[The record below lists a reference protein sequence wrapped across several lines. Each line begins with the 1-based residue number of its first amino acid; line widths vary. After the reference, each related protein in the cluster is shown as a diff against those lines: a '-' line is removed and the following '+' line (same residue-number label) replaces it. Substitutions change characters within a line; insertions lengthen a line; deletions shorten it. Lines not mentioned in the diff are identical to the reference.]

1 MLTGE
6 EKILDTNNDDICNYL
21 GNALAAI
28 GACGVEVKKNVFTQ
42 NELQKLI
49 IVRFNDGSAHAMCIR
64 ESRHDAMTINF
75 IKEYIIRKRNE
86 IRG

>member
-6 EKILDTNNDDICNYL
+6 EKILYTNNDDICNYL

-28 GACGVEVKKNVFTQ
+28 GACKVEVKKNVFTQ

-49 IVRFNDGSAHAMCIR
+49 IVRFNNGSAHCSCIR
-64 ESRHDAMTINF
+64 ESRHNTMTINF
-75 IKEYIIRKRNE
+75 MKEYIIRKRSE
-86 IRG
+86 VRG

>member
-1 MLTGE
+1 MLTGN
-6 EKILDTNNDDICNYL
+6 EKIFDIDNDDICNYL

-28 GACGVEVKKNVFTQ
+28 GACSVGVKRNVFTQ

-64 ESRHDAMTINF
+64 ESRHGAMTINF
-75 IKEYIIRKRNE
+75 IKEDIIRKRNE

>member
-1 MLTGE
+1 MLTGN
-6 EKILDTNNDDICNYL
+6 EKIFDIDNDYICNYL

-28 GACGVEVKKNVFTQ
+28 GACSVEVKRNVFTQ

-64 ESRHDAMTINF
+64 ESRHGAMTINF
-75 IKEYIIRKRNE
+75 VKENIIRKRNE

>member
-1 MLTGE
+1 MLTGN
-6 EKILDTNNDDICNYL
+6 EKILDTDNDDICNYL

-28 GACGVEVKKNVFTQ
+28 GACSVKVKRNVFTQ

-49 IVRFNDGSAHAMCIR
+49 IVGFNDGSAHAMCIR
-64 ESRHDAMTINF
+64 ESRHGAMTINF
-75 IKEYIIRKRNE
+75 IKENIIRKRNE

>member
-1 MLTGE
+1 MLTGN
-6 EKILDTNNDDICNYL
+6 EKILDIDNDDICNYL

-28 GACGVEVKKNVFTQ
+28 GACSVEVKRNVFTQ

-49 IVRFNDGSAHAMCIR
+49 IVGFNDGSVHAMCIR
-64 ESRHDAMTINF
+64 ESRHGAMTINF
-75 IKEYIIRKRNE
+75 IKENIIRKRNE